1 MQYRDFCGER
11 VSVLGYGCMRF
22 PVTADN
28 KIDEA
33 EANALLELAFDN
45 GVNYYDTAYPYH
57 NGESEGFLGRSFI
70 KNHRDDIFIATKSPV
85 WMIKTE
91 ADFDRIFAEQ
101 LERLGVDYVDF
112 YLFHALDAEGWQTM
126 KRLDLISRAK
136 ALKAE
141 GKIRHIGFSFHDS
154 FDVFREI
161 IDSWDGW
168 EFCQIQLNYINID
181 HQAGIK
187 GLEYANAKG
196 LDVVIMEPL
205 LGGRLADPPTQVKKV
220 LKKGKSPV
228 EYALS
233 FLWNRPEI
241 SLLLSGMGAR
251 AQVEQNIAFASEAR
265 VGMLSRAE
273 LKMLEEAKRVFDNN
287 AFVAC
292 TACGYC
298 MPCPQGLDIPQIFKL
313 YNRTAWNGKKSAKEE
328 YDRLTVR
335 ADACIGCESCVSHC
349 PQHIQ
354 TPGFMKDII
363 AAFAD

>member
-22 PVTADN
+22 PVTDDN

-33 EANALLELAFDN
+33 QANALLELAFDN

-70 KNHRDDIFIATKSPV
+70 KNHRADIFIATKSPV

-220 LKKGKSPV
+220 LKKEKSPV